1 MKSTVSENVQTLQ
14 EIDFNLKQLAPY
26 VMNITD
32 METTKFK
39 QAKKRVLFN
48 SLSMELLLRT

>member
-1 MKSTVSENVQTLQ
+1 
-14 EIDFNLKQLAPY
+14 
-26 VMNITD
+26 MNITD

-48 SLSMELLLRT
+48 SLSMELYLRT